1 LIKYFLIVFVSVI
14 SIYASEKSQ
23 LFDGFEDVKD
33 VEAKKAMTQWMD
45 GNFGLIPH
53 KVNYLLPYGYRFDD
67 GKYKS
72 YVRSDEYRRIEAELQ
87 ISLKSQFGYNLFGL
101 NERYYLAYSQKSFW
115 QIYSKSSPFRETNYN
130 PEGFVVFPIEDDS
143 MFKLQSLEVG
153 IAHMSN
159 GQGNN
164 EDVEYAPGE
173 FNPGNRS
180 RSVNYIYSVLSLRH
194 DTLVT
199 RLKVWIPYFGAD
211 LDDNPDLMDYT
222 GFTEVD
228 LSYFFGKN
236 LVTFMAR
243 GNPVTGLGCAQ
254 VTASHPIMKDVYLY
268 IKLFSGY
275 TESLIDYD
283 NYVNKFAIG
292 FSFSR

>member
-1 LIKYFLIVFVSVI
+1 MKSFLIVLLLSVSM
-14 SIYASEKSQ
+14 YASEKSQ
-23 LFDGFEDVKD
+23 IFDGLEDVKD
-33 VEAKKAMTQWMD
+33 VEAKKAMIQWMD

-53 KVNYLLPYGYRFDD
+53 KVNYLLPFSYRFDD
-67 GKYKS
+67 GDYKS
-72 YVRSDEYRRIEAELQ
+72 YVRSDEYRSVEAELQ

-101 NERYYLAYSQKSFW
+101 HERYYLAYSQKSFW
-115 QIYSKSSPFRETNYN
+115 QVYSRSAPFRETNYN
-130 PEGFVVFPIEDDS
+130 PEGFVVFPVEDDS
-143 MFKLQSLEVG
+143 MFKIQSLEVG
-153 IAHMSN
+153 LAHMSN

-164 EDVEYAPGE
+164 ENVDYAPGE

-199 RLKVWIPYFGAD
+199 RLKVWIPYFGD

-222 GFTEVD
+222 GYTEID
-228 LSYFFGKN
+228 MSYFFGKN
-236 LVTFMAR
+236 LLTFMAR

-268 IKLFSGY
+268 IKIFSGY

>member
-1 LIKYFLIVFVSVI
+1 MKYIFMILCVSI
-14 SIYASEKSQ
+14 ALFASEKSQ
-23 LFDGFEDVKD
+23 LFDSLEDVKD
-33 VEAKKAMTQWMD
+33 VDAKKAMTKWMD

-53 KVNYLLPYGYRFDD
+53 KVNYLLPFEYRFDD

-72 YVRSDEYRRIEAELQ
+72 YVRSDQYRRIEAELQ

-101 NERYYLAYSQKSFW
+101 RERYYLAYSQKSFW
-115 QIYSKSSPFRETNYN
+115 QIYAKSSPFRETNYN
-130 PEGFVVFPIEDDS
+130 PEGFVVFPIEDSS
-143 MFKLQSLEVG
+143 MLRLQSLEVG
-153 IAHMSN
+153 VAHMSN

-164 EDVEYAPGE
+164 EDVVYAPGE

-180 RSVNYIYSVLSLRH
+180 RSVNYIYSVLSMRH
-194 DTLVT
+194 DTLITKV
-199 RLKVWIPYFGAD
+199 KVWVPYFGAD
-211 LDDNPDLMDYT
+211 LDDNPDLMDYM
-222 GFTEVD
+222 GFTEVNF
-228 LSYFFGKN
+228 SYFFGRN
-236 LVTFMAR
+236 LLTFMAR
-243 GNPVTGLGCAQ
+243 GNIATGLGCAQ

-275 TESLIDYD
+275 GESLIDYD